1 MRKILIILG
10 IPIDDL
16 SMDAALNRLEE
27 FVAVGRATG
36 KTHQIATVNADFVV
50 KAIDDPELR
59 WILQES
65 DMATADGMPLVW
77 GARLLG
83 VPLEGR
89 VTGADLV
96 PALAERAARNGYSIY
111 LLGGAPGV
119 AQNAAQILQTRYP
132 GLNIVGV
139 FSPPVSS
146 ILEMDENIAQRIRQA
161 KPDILL
167 VAFGNPKQEKW
178 INMHAR
184 TLAVPVMI
192 GVGGTL
198 DFIAGVTKRAPK
210 WMQKTGME
218 WVFRLAQ
225 EPRRLWKRYV
235 VDFGGFG
242 IFFVRQWLLMRGKS
256 LPATIVPQN
265 DIVLVEGQLV
275 VNLVGRLDG
284 GNAESFHRKIIQ
296 ALNDLGRTPRLII
309 NLANAQFIDSRGL
322 GVLVA
327 IAKMTRDNGSD
338 MRLAATPN
346 AIANTFKLMRVD
358 TFFQQFKDVPSALA
372 GEDQPSSSTS
382 VPNTSTWSIIPMPRR
397 LDAATSPQV
406 SEACETQI
414 KQNPRLVL
422 DLATTVFL
430 SSAGLGMLV
439 KLEKL
444 AQSMGGEIRLANCS
458 RDVVRSLELGRM
470 EMVVK
475 WFPSL
480 EAAMR

>member
-1 MRKILIILG
+1 
-10 IPIDDL
+10 
-16 SMDAALNRLEE
+16 
-27 FVAVGRATG
+27 
-36 KTHQIATVNADFVV
+36 
-50 KAIDDPELR
+50 
-59 WILQES
+59 
-65 DMATADGMPLVW
+65 
-77 GARLLG
+77 
-83 VPLEGR
+83 
-89 VTGADLV
+89 
-96 PALAERAARNGYSIY
+96 
-111 LLGGAPGV
+111 
-119 AQNAAQILQTRYP
+119 
-132 GLNIVGV
+132 
-139 FSPPVSS
+139 
-146 ILEMDENIAQRIRQA
+146 MDENIAQRIRQA
-161 KPDILL
+161 NPDILL

-198 DFIAGVTKRAPK
+198 DFIAGVTKRAPA
-210 WMQKTGME
+210 WMQKTGLE

-256 LPATIVPQN
+256 MPATIVPQN

-275 VNLVGRLDG
+275 VNLGGRLDG

-296 ALNDLGRTPRLII
+296 AINDLGRTPRLII

-327 IAKMTRDNGSD
+327 IAKMTRDGGSD
-338 MRLAATPN
+338 MCLAATPN
-346 AIANTFKLMRVD
+346 AIANTLKLMRVD

-372 GEDQPSSSTS
+372 GEDKTSSSMS
-382 VPNTSTWSIIPMPRR
+382 VPNTSTWGIITMPRR

-406 SEACETQI
+406 SDACEIQI
-414 KQNPRLVL
+414 KKNPRLVL

-439 KLEKL
+439 KLDKL
-444 AQSMGGEIRLANCS
+444 AQSMGGEVRLANCS
-458 RDVVRSLELGRM
+458 HDIVRSLQLGRM